1 VTGHL
6 GYGENPDTLEN
17 TFFATNSHTIE
28 SLSFVAPVGYSLE
41 LLMLWSD
48 KSLGASFGIAAVVGI
63 IAGSFAYAIA
73 TKTFRWEGLSGTEDT
88 ATHVIGGILMG
99 FGGVT
104 ALGCTIGQ
112 GITGISTLAVGSIV
126 SFLAIVAGSA
136 LTMKVQYWRMMRE
149 G

>member
-1 VTGHL
+1 MGFA
-6 GYGENPDTLEN
+6 ENPETLED
-17 TFFATNSHTIE
+17 TFFGTNSRTIE
-28 SLSFVAPVGYSLE
+28 SLSFVAPVGYALE

-48 KSLGASFGIAAVVGI
+48 QSLRVTFGVAATVGI

-73 TKTFRWEGLSGTEDT
+73 SRTFRWEGLAGAEDT
-88 ATHVIGGILMG
+88 ANHVVGGILMG

-112 GITGISTLAVGSIV
+112 GLTGFSTLALGSILA
-126 SFLAIVAGSA
+126 FLAIVAGSA
-136 LTMKVQYWRMMRE
+136 LTMKFQYWRMTRE